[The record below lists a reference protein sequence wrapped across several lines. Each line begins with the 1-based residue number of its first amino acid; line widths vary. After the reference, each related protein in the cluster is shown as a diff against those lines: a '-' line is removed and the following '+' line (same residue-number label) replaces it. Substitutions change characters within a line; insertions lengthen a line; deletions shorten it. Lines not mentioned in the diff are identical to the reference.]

1 METKE
6 REQSGGWRP
15 TDFENFDRL
24 LEDRRW
30 MDAGIWVRRG
40 RRNHRAGVGR
50 QAVSAVHRREV
61 GKMTMTTVLA
71 SHLSPQSEMK

>member
-15 TDFENFDRL
+15 SDFENFDRL
-24 LEDRRW
+24 LEDERW

-40 RRNHRAGVGR
+40 RRNPQGWGGETGSVC
-50 QAVSAVHRREV
+50 SAPEV
-61 GKMTMTTVLA
+61 GKMTIMTVLA